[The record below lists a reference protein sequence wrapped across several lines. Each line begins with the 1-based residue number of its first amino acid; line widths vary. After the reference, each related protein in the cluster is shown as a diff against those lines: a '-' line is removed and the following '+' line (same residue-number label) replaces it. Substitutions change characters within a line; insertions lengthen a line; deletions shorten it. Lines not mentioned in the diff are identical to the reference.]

1 MIKFVASDLDG
12 TLLLNGAQS
21 VDESAIQYINKLVDK
36 GVIFAPASGRQITSL
51 KRLFGTVSDKLAYI
65 AENGALVEYMG
76 ETIGKTPMDRKL
88 ALEIIEDVIEQPD
101 CEVLVSGE
109 HTAYIK
115 SYSLMLQKF
124 FQISAAS

>member
-88 ALEIIEDVIEQPD
+88 ALEIIEDVIVSTTTATSEINENVESMSRFLTMPSQPTD
-101 CEVLVSGE
+101 
-109 HTAYIK
+109 
-115 SYSLMLQKF
+115 
-124 FQISAAS
+124 

>member
-65 AENGALVEYMG
+65 ARMVHLWNTWV
-76 ETIGKTPMDRKL
+76 KL
-88 ALEIIEDVIEQPD
+88 LGRLD
-101 CEVLVSGE
+101 G
-109 HTAYIK
+109 
-115 SYSLMLQKF
+115 
-124 FQISAAS
+124 